1 MTENDKANND
11 SEPGTVSL
19 SSPAQILTV
28 PERIQETVIVK
39 EAISIRNLG
48 PVLDLTIDDI
58 KPFAVFIGESAG
70 GKSAIMK
77 AVALFRWLFK
87 QYNLRTYLRASNITR
102 SPFNFKM
109 DKHLE
114 YAGLVD
120 FVSDATDIQ
129 YSIYFAGE
137 PQPFIIR
144 YGDNKLETSGAIPV
158 GGVSYSK
165 LSYVTETRGF
175 LPFLLKSKGRRPA
188 FEPHFEEMVE
198 DFERACAVRKD
209 LDVDFLNV
217 RFSAESTPF
226 GWKHRVSSLGG
237 SQYQIDFNHSSSG
250 IQNTVPMLLLAS
262 YFAQDLDL
270 AESFNRAL
278 LSTVTDSGKL
288 TEFRPVSDTDTL
300 PKRVFLHIEEPELG
314 LFPDAQCDLLNRLVA
329 LGACEVCNPIHIM
342 LTTHSPYILN
352 HLNLLIKAHDRNNT
366 EFTNGARLN
375 FDHVA
380 AYQVADGGI
389 EDLKMMNQRLIDTNA
404 LSDTINVIY
413 NRYEELK

>member
-1 MTENDKANND
+1 MNGHINRND
-11 SEPGTVSL
+11 SDGTVL
-19 SSPAQILTV
+19 TSSPTQLLTA
-28 PERIQETVIVK
+28 PERIRETAIIK
-39 EAISIRNLG
+39 EAICIRNLG
-48 PVLDLTIDDI
+48 PVKDVVIDDI
-58 KPFAVFIGESAG
+58 KPFTFFIGESAG

-87 QYNLRTYLRASNITR
+87 RLNLRTYLQASGITK
-102 SPFNFKM
+102 SPFRFSM

-114 YAGLVD
+114 YAGLSE
-120 FVSDATDIQ
+120 FVSDNTDIQ
-129 YSIYFAGE
+129 YSVAFDGE
-137 PQPFIIR
+137 SQPFVIR
-144 YGDNKLETSGAIPV
+144 YQNGKLETSGSIPV

-165 LSYVTETRGF
+165 LSYITETRGF

-198 DFERACAVRKD
+198 DFERACAMQRA

-226 GWKHRVSSLGG
+226 GWKHRVSGLGG

-278 LSTVTDSGKL
+278 FSTVTDSGKL
-288 TEFRPVSDTDTL
+288 TEFRPISDTDTIS
-300 PKRVFLHIEEPELG
+300 KRIFLHIEEPELG
-314 LFPDAQCDLLNRLVA
+314 LFPDAQCDLLNRLVV
-329 LGACEVCNPIHIM
+329 LGSGEDRNPIRFM
-342 LTTHSPYILN
+342 LTTHSPYVLN
-352 HLNLLIKAHDRNNT
+352 HLNLLIKAHDTNNKELT
-366 EFTNGARLN
+366 SGASLD
-375 FDHVA
+375 FDTIA
-380 AYQVADGGI
+380 AYHVADGGI
-389 EDLKMMNQRLIDTNA
+389 EDLKMREHRLIDTNA
-404 LSDTINVIY
+404 LSDAINVIY